1 MFQFPR
7 FAPDAYAFS
16 VRYPEGWVAPFRNPK
31 ITARLPAPLG
41 LSQVTTSFIASRHQD
56 IRRVPLYLV
65 TNQSPCFTFASH
77 VDRLSPQRSF
87 QGPTPIPFA
96 CAIRDSELSCAHVMI
111 NLLLSLQQLRSPDRE
126 TPEQPQSMTR
136 RPETCRDHIL
146 PYPVVKDPR

>member
-1 MFQFPR
+1 
-7 FAPDAYAFS
+7 
-16 VRYPEGWVAPFRNPK
+16 
-31 ITARLPAPLG
+31 
-41 LSQVTTSFIASRHQD
+41 
-56 IRRVPLYLV
+56 VPLYLV

-146 PYPVVKDPR
+146 PYPVVKDRR